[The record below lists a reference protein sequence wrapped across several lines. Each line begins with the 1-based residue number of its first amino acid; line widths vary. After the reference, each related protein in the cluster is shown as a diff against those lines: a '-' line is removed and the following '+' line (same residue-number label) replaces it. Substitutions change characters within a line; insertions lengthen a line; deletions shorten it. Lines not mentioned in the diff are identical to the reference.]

1 MTEDRDRQL
10 RRGRDYPLW
19 PYLKWGHALRHANTL
34 IHDYKLWRGSLGE
47 ETRAEYSDDRRVVT
61 FYATLATSPP
71 THEWSLTFGDAIHN
85 YRSAL
90 DALAWS
96 MANLDD
102 NRPDAQYEKYVY
114 FPMKRTREAFEKEAR
129 TKLSSVPGFIL
140 ERMARVQPYHVKPGE
155 AVEDGIALVL
165 HDLDI
170 ADKHK
175 ATIEAQ
181 AVAANLTS
189 YSLSIRT
196 SQDGDPFDPS
206 AMSATWL
213 APERAVRDGD
223 PILRCTFSSPIE
235 EAVMDELPLRL
246 MLRHGAKEYEIF
258 ELLQMIDTQVGQTF
272 RVIETGKFTSETQPT
287 GG

>member
-19 PYLKWGHALRHANTL
+19 PSLKWGHALRHTNTL
-34 IHDYKLWRGSLGE
+34 IHDYMLWRGSLGE

-71 THEWSLTFGDAIHN
+71 AHEWSLAFGDAIHN

-102 NRPDAQYEKYVY
+102 NHPEAQYEKYVY
-114 FPMKRTREAFEKEAR
+114 FPMKRTREAFDKEAR

-140 ERMARVQPYHVKPGE
+140 ERMARVQPYHAKPGE

-175 ATIEAQ
+175 AAIEAQ
-181 AVAANLTS
+181 AVAADMTS
-189 YSLSIRT
+189 YSLRIRALNPGVDFDHQAT
-196 SQDGDPFDPS
+196 SYE
-206 AMSATWL
+206 WI
-213 APERAVRDGD
+213 APNRGLRDGD
-223 PILRCTFSSPIE
+223 PVVRWTFSAPVE
-235 EAVMDELPLRL
+235 EAAIEELPLRL
-246 MLRHGAKEYEIF
+246 IVRHGGKDHDVF

-272 RVIETGKFTSETQPT
+272 RVIETGRFTSESQPT